1 MKPRNGWNSMAEARP
16 AGFPA
21 EAKELYSAAQVT
33 AAHERM
39 AGEILARPFAADT
52 VLLGVALGGLLPM
65 ARLASLLSID
75 LEMDICQVSRYGHA
89 LKGAALSWLREPQ
102 ARLQGRS
109 VIVVDDICD
118 IGQTLLEVTAYCRSA
133 GAVDVLTAVLV
144 RKRFADDRQV
154 YVPDI
159 VGLDAGDEFVFGCG
173 MDYRGRWRHLPE
185 IFSVHSGKST

>member
-1 MKPRNGWNSMAEARP
+1 
-16 AGFPA
+16 
-21 EAKELYSAAQVT
+21 
-33 AAHERM
+33 
-39 AGEILARPFAADT
+39 
-52 VLLGVALGGLLPM
+52 
-65 ARLASLLSID
+65 
-75 LEMDICQVSRYGHA
+75 
-89 LKGAALSWLREPQ
+89 
-102 ARLQGRS
+102 